1 MIHIGLTGSIG
12 MGKSTTAQMFRDA
25 GVPVYDADA
34 AVAALYVQ
42 GGAAVAPLEDAFP
55 GVTRDG
61 AVDREALR
69 LRVLGDDEAMTRL
82 NAVVHPLLGRD
93 RAEFLRQAEAS
104 GADVLV
110 FDIPL
115 LFETGG
121 ERNMDAVV
129 VVTAPSDVQRARV
142 LAREGMTPDRLAA
155 ILARQTP
162 DADKRARAD
171 FVIETGRGLE
181 PARADVARV
190 LAAVRDPGFR
200 QVTAKPCEKRHRRVS
215 TPRQRLLEREVHID
229 ALPRVAEHDEPG
241 QPLHRGIRRVAEAL
255 LVEPQAV
262 RVLDDR
268 SKRSRWIRAYLD
280 QPLDRGELVDL
291 APEVRVRVDRNR
303 RSDLVARAHEVL
315 RCPLAVGRSDRPM
328 RVEGA
333 DVGVVAVAVLLHL
346 GERGC
351 VACGAFLS
359 DLEDLGLPLHPL
371 DRLVAA
377 PESVAGDSE
386 VVEVLEDLGL
396 CRQKPEH
403 ALDPHLVVA
412 RRLTLD
418 APRENLREPGERT
431 RLHAE
436 GVGGPQARRRGL
448 RGRGREQEGGEREP
462 CDLAHARRR
471 SAVISVDSH
480 GQLQV

>member
-34 AVAALYVQ
+34 AVAALYVR

-93 RAEFLRQAEAS
+93 RAEFLSQAEAS

-200 QVTAKPCEKRHRRVS
+200 SRRHR
-215 TPRQRLLEREVHID
+215 
-229 ALPRVAEHDEPG
+229 PG
-241 QPLHRGIRRVAEAL
+241 
-255 LVEPQAV
+255 
-262 RVLDDR
+262 D
-268 SKRSRWIRAYLD
+268 
-280 QPLDRGELVDL
+280 
-291 APEVRVRVDRNR
+291 
-303 RSDLVARAHEVL
+303 
-315 RCPLAVGRSDRPM
+315 
-328 RVEGA
+328 
-333 DVGVVAVAVLLHL
+333 
-346 GERGC
+346 
-351 VACGAFLS
+351 
-359 DLEDLGLPLHPL
+359 
-371 DRLVAA
+371 
-377 PESVAGDSE
+377 
-386 VVEVLEDLGL
+386 
-396 CRQKPEH
+396 
-403 ALDPHLVVA
+403 
-412 RRLTLD
+412 
-418 APRENLREPGERT
+418 
-431 RLHAE
+431 
-436 GVGGPQARRRGL
+436 
-448 RGRGREQEGGEREP
+448 
-462 CDLAHARRR
+462 
-471 SAVISVDSH
+471 
-480 GQLQV
+480 

>member
-93 RAEFLRQAEAS
+93 RAGFLRQAEAS

-142 LAREGMTPDRLAA
+142 LAREGMTPERLAA

-190 LAAVRDPGFR
+190 LAAVRDPAF
-200 QVTAKPCEKRHRRVS
+200 
-215 TPRQRLLEREVHID
+215 
-229 ALPRVAEHDEPG
+229 
-241 QPLHRGIRRVAEAL
+241 
-255 LVEPQAV
+255 
-262 RVLDDR
+262 
-268 SKRSRWIRAYLD
+268 RSRR
-280 QPLDRGELVDL
+280 
-291 APEVRVRVDRNR
+291 
-303 RSDLVARAHEVL
+303 
-315 RCPLAVGRSDRPM
+315 
-328 RVEGA
+328 
-333 DVGVVAVAVLLHL
+333 
-346 GERGC
+346 
-351 VACGAFLS
+351 
-359 DLEDLGLPLHPL
+359 HP
-371 DRLVAA
+371 
-377 PESVAGDSE
+377 PGD
-386 VVEVLEDLGL
+386 
-396 CRQKPEH
+396 
-403 ALDPHLVVA
+403 
-412 RRLTLD
+412 
-418 APRENLREPGERT
+418 
-431 RLHAE
+431 
-436 GVGGPQARRRGL
+436 
-448 RGRGREQEGGEREP
+448 
-462 CDLAHARRR
+462 
-471 SAVISVDSH
+471 
-480 GQLQV
+480 